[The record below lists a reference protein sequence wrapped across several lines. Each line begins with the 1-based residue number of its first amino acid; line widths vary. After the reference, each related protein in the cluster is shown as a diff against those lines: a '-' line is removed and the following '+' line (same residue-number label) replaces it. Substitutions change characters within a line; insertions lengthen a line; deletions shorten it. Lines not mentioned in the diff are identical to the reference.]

1 MRFELLYLLQYIGR
15 MTMSVKG
22 HEILPQI
29 ILVPVSETVIPGT
42 KTVMPV
48 DLSLATS
55 LFAVCVF
62 VATERLPK
70 QI

>member
-29 ILVPVSETVIPGT
+29 ILAPVSETVIPGT
-42 KTVMPV
+42 RTVMPV
-48 DLSLATS
+48 DLSLAMPV
-55 LFAVCVF
+55 FAVCVF

-70 QI
+70 HI

>member
-48 DLSLATS
+48 DLSLAMPV
-55 LFAVCVF
+55 FAVCVF

>member
-22 HEILPQI
+22 HETLQRSVV
-29 ILVPVSETVIPGT
+29 VPVPATVIPGT
-42 KTVMPV
+42 RTVMPV
-48 DLSLATS
+48 DLSLAMPV
-55 LFAVCVF
+55 FAVCVF

-70 QI
+70 HI